1 MKQRNFVAKY
11 AKQFNK
17 CSVYKNKKKEEKKGQ
32 RRTKN
37 FYLSEV

>member
-17 CSVYKNKKKEEKKGQ
+17 GSIHLNKKKEEKKGS
-32 RRTKN
+32 RKLKYKSN
-37 FYLSEV
+37 DF